1 MDLKKDPQ
9 ELQEITTLSLP
20 ISKEYIYIYANTS
33 EVLSF
38 EAKDEFGNNLR
49 VDSDASRFTV
59 YNPGFEVTYELKRP
73 YVVHNNSKILVF
85 MDRMWSEYSIPD
97 IADGD
102 YEFFNVDLFYSVIL
116 PEGASPFSASP
127 SDIMLMENSEG
138 RWNISFVDEN
148 IQMDAFHDVF
158 ETQITFSYFGIL
170 DILDDPGSDF
180 LMSKPVSND
189 TEVLI
194 EIARNE
200 ILLFSLL
207 GLIAPLLSF
216 ILAYWVFRKRYQ
228 KLINR
233 TENLKEENIYVEN
246 AHIEALSMAT
256 RESEGDITKSFIG
269 HYWRVMRKLSDIMH
283 REISLFNNERL
294 FSELKK
300 YMADY
305 DEALLS
311 QVLSRGQEVSEEDEI
326 TLEELIQYAQLV
338 DSVIDELVMH

>member
-1 MDLKKDPQ
+1 M
-9 ELQEITTLSLP
+9 
-20 ISKEYIYIYANTS
+20 
-33 EVLSF
+33 
-38 EAKDEFGNNLR
+38 
-49 VDSDASRFTV
+49 
-59 YNPGFEVTYELKRP
+59 
-73 YVVHNNSKILVF
+73 
-85 MDRMWSEYSIPD
+85 
-97 IADGD
+97 
-102 YEFFNVDLFYSVIL
+102 
-116 PEGASPFSASP
+116 
-127 SDIMLMENSEG
+127 
-138 RWNISFVDEN
+138 
-148 IQMDAFHDVF
+148 
-158 ETQITFSYFGIL
+158 

-338 DSVIDELVMH
+338 GSVIDELVMH